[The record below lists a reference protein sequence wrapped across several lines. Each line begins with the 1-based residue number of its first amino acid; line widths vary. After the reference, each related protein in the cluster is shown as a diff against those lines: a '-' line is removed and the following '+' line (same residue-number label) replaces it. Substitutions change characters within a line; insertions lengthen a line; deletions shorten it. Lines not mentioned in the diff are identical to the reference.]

1 MADLICLNA
10 DIEQNHQQYQGTEMT
25 SQSRGHHSPEALRA
39 IVMGVLTTFEH
50 PTLQHNLTTL
60 KALRHCALMDNTLHI
75 ELSMPFVWQSPFEEL
90 KASLSAELLRL
101 TQASAIAWRLTLD
114 VATLQRVKNRP
125 GTNGVKNIIAI
136 SSGKGGVGKS
146 TTAVNLALALA
157 AEGAK
162 VGLLDADIY
171 GPSIP
176 DMLGVEDQRP
186 TSPDG
191 THMAPIMAHGLAT
204 NSIGYLVSED
214 NAMVWRGPMA
224 SKALMQLLNETL
236 WPELDYLILDMP
248 PGTGDIQ
255 LTLAQNVPVTGAI
268 VVTTPQDIALL
279 DARKGIVMFEKVNVP
294 VLGVV
299 ENMSMHICSQCGHH
313 EPIFGTGGA
322 EKLAA
327 QYHTR
332 LLSQMPLHIS
342 LREDLDAGEPT
353 VVRRPDSEFT
363 RLYRQLANAVAAQ
376 LYWQGDVIPQDIAFR
391 AL

>member
-1 MADLICLNA
+1 
-10 DIEQNHQQYQGTEMT
+10 MT
-25 SQSRGHHSPEALRA
+25 SQSQGNHSEALRA
-39 IVMGVLTTFEH
+39 IVMGVLSTFGH

-60 KALRHCALMDNTLHI
+60 RALHHCALMDNTLHI
-75 ELSMPFVWQSPFEEL
+75 ELSMPFVWQTPFEAL
-90 KASLSAELLRL
+90 KASTSAELLRL
-101 TQASAIAWRLTLD
+101 TGAAAIAWRLTLN

-125 GTNGVKNIIAI
+125 GVNGVKNIIAI

-191 THMAPIMAHGLAT
+191 THMAPIIAHGLAT
-204 NSIGYLVSED
+204 NSIGYLVTED

-236 WPELDYLILDMP
+236 WPELDYLVLDMP

-255 LTLAQNVPVTGAI
+255 LTLAQNVPVTGAV
-268 VVTTPQDIALL
+268 VVTTPQDIALI

-299 ENMSMHICSQCGHH
+299 ENMSMHICSECGHH
-313 EPIFGTGGA
+313 EAIFGTGGA
-322 EKLAA
+322 EKLAQ
-327 QYHTR
+327 QYHTQ
-332 LLSQMPLHIS
+332 LLSQLPLHIS
-342 LREDLDAGEPT
+342 LREDLDNGEPT
-353 VVRRPDSEFT
+353 VIRRPESEFT
-363 RLYRQLANAVAAQ
+363 GLYRQLANRVAAQ
-376 LYWQGDVIPQDIAFR
+376 LYWQGEVIPEDIAFR

>member
-1 MADLICLNA
+1 MM
-10 DIEQNHQQYQGTEMT
+10 QQPQ
-25 SQSRGHHSPEALRA
+25 HSPEALRA
-39 IVMGVLTTFEH
+39 MVMGVLTTFEH
-50 PTLQHNLTTL
+50 PTLQRNLTAL
-60 KALRHCALMDNTLHI
+60 KALRHCAMLDETLHI
-75 ELSMPFVWQSPFEEL
+75 ELQMPFPWQSGFEAL
-90 KASLSAELLRL
+90 KESASAELLRL
-101 TQASAIAWRLTLD
+101 TGAAAISWKLSLD
-114 VATLQRVKNRP
+114 IATLKRVKNQP
-125 GTNGVKNIIAI
+125 GVKGVKNLIAV

-146 TTAVNLALALA
+146 STAVNLALALI

-176 DMLGVEDQRP
+176 DMLGTQNERP

-204 NSIGYLVSED
+204 NSIGYLVTDD

-236 WPELDYLILDMP
+236 WPDLDYLILDMP

-268 VVTTPQDIALL
+268 VVTTPQDIALI

-294 VLGVV
+294 VLGIV
-299 ENMSMHICSQCGHH
+299 ENMSVHVCSNCGHH
-313 EPIFGTGGA
+313 EPIFGSGGA
-322 EKLAA
+322 LALA
-327 QYHTR
+327 EQYQTR
-332 LLSQMPLHIS
+332 LLSQLPLHIT
-342 LREDLDAGEPT
+342 LREDLDDGEPT

-363 RLYRQLANAVAAQ
+363 WLYRQLAGQVAAQ
-376 LYWQGDVIPQDIAFR
+376 LYWDGEVIPDDIAFR
-391 AL
+391 VV

>member
-1 MADLICLNA
+1 
-10 DIEQNHQQYQGTEMT
+10 MT